1 MDLFQISGRLEQF
14 AGMLLCCHNLYLWEY
29 DAQRRLLRSNCPQS
43 PVVSNLFSM
52 LRNGRLDK
60 LPPEPTEAPI
70 LLTND
75 VGLLWVVQPLLDQG
89 ELLRSYVLGPLFL
102 DSGVPRNLDAQ
113 LNGLHLGSNLLA
125 EARQFLRELPVISLS
140 RVFEYAVMLH
150 HCVTGQKIQ
159 VSDLRYEAAATQ
171 TREHSQQPRGDA
183 HGTYA
188 MEQEMVRMVREGDIE
203 NFRRQLDRL
212 SMSGAMGKL
221 SNDDPLRQM
230 KNALIT
236 CLVLFSR
243 AAMEGGL
250 DPELSYSLSDRYFQ
264 SIEACRSI
272 PELAEIAAPMQED
285 YIQRVHNLRLGGLSR
300 PIQSCC
306 DYIELHLE
314 EPLSLSVLAKHSGY
328 ADYYLS
334 RKFKQETGQAP
345 SEYIRRRRLERAA
358 HLLQTTDEE
367 IQTIA
372 ARLQFCSQS
381 HFSEAFR
388 KQYGMTPSAF
398 RQAD

>member
-14 AGMLLCCHNLYLWEY
+14 AEMLLCCHNLYLWEY

-43 PVVSNLFSM
+43 AVVSNLFSV
-52 LRNGRLDK
+52 LRGGRLDR
-60 LPPEPTEAPI
+60 LPEVPAEPPI

-150 HCVTGQKIQ
+150 HCVTGKKIQ
-159 VSDLRYEAAATQ
+159 VSDLRYEAAVTQ

-230 KNALIT
+230 KNAVIT

-272 PELAEIAAPMQED
+272 SDLAEIATPMQED

-314 EPLSLSVLAKHSGY
+314 EPLPLSVLAKHSGY

-345 SEYIRRRRLERAA
+345 SEYVRRRRLERAA

-367 IQTIA
+367 IQSIA